1 MIKYCLFIASLLL
14 VIVAAAQPNVAK
26 QNFHLFLLAGQS
38 NMAGRG
44 EVDTN
49 INITNAK
56 IWMLNKN
63 NEWQLAKHPL
73 HFDKPGIAGVG
84 PGLAFAKALL
94 DYDTSIVIGLIPTAV
109 GGTSIDFWKPNSYF
123 ATTKVYPYDDAIKRT
138 YVAIQTGNL
147 KGILWHQGES
157 DADSIKS
164 IGYLKKM
171 TALVKQFRKDLNYNA
186 MPFITGTI
194 PPFYLDAHPYGKS
207 INKAIKKLPR
217 KLNQTAIVFTGGLTA
232 KEDKIHLN
240 SASAN
245 ELGNRY
251 ASVFIKKFAAKK
263 KNK

>member
-1 MIKYCLFIASLLL
+1 MIKYALFISSLML
-14 VIVAAAQPNVAK
+14 VIAAVAQPNVAM

-49 INITNAK
+49 INITNPK

-123 ATTKVYPYDDAIKRT
+123 ATTKVYPYDDAVKRT
-138 YVAIQTGNL
+138 YVATQSGIL

-164 IGYLKKM
+164 IGYLIKM
-171 TALVKQFRKDLNYNA
+171 TALVKQFRKDFNNEAL
-186 MPFITGTI
+186 PFIAGTL
-194 PPFYLDAHPYGKS
+194 PRFYLNAHPYGKS

-217 KLNQTAIVFTGGLTA
+217 KLKKIAIVSSKGLIA
-232 KEDKIHLN
+232 NNDKIHLN

-251 ASVFIKKFAAKK
+251 ASVFIKKICSKK
-263 KNK
+263 INK